1 MTSTLKLALSAEAN
15 VPVTVG
21 VVLFVVSGVTVTV
34 GPVRSITSSFV
45 LPSVVGLPSAS
56 VAIAMT

>member
-45 LPSVVGLPSAS
+45 LLSVVGLPSAS